1 MIAQRFD
8 GTAMAAGCLSRTH
21 AIPKHIE
28 DLPMA
33 RARPPVI
40 DEEPDDVAPDA
51 LSLLRRDHRLA
62 EELFAEFARS
72 APQQLDPLAR
82 RICKMLRVHTQIEEE
97 LFYPAVSRA
106 LTAPDKQLVAQ
117 AQVEH
122 DQAKQAI
129 ARIESMTSDNPAFR
143 NEIDLLDRRIAQH
156 VVEEEQEL
164 FAKVTATGI
173 DLLALGVAL
182 AERRD
187 TLLDVLGLHGDD
199 EEGAANQRETRPDE
213 SAVGRASARQDP
225 GTT

>member
-1 MIAQRFD
+1 
-8 GTAMAAGCLSRTH
+8 
-21 AIPKHIE
+21 
-28 DLPMA
+28 MA
-33 RARPPVI
+33 RARPPVS
-40 DEEPDDVAPDA
+40 DEDTDEIAPDA

-82 RICKMLRVHTQIEEE
+82 RICKMLSVHTQIEEE
-97 LFYPAVSRA
+97 LFYPAVGRA
-106 LTAPDKQLVAQ
+106 LTGQDKAL
-117 AQVEH
+117 VEH
-122 DQAKQAI
+122 ARVEHEQAKQAI
-129 ARIESMTSDNPAFR
+129 ARIESMTSENPGFR

-156 VVEEEQEL
+156 VAAEEQDL
-164 FAKVTATGI
+164 FAKVSATGL

-213 SAVGRASARQDP
+213 DAVGRASARQQSDH
-225 GTT
+225 